1 MFDFTFFLTDSHAI
15 MLALALIAAL
25 AVLCLY
31 YGFFH
36 FRLGI
41 WHRKGIVAE
50 GSSSDTKLPPV
61 SVVLTARN
69 DAAWLKEN
77 LVYLLEQD
85 YPDFEVVVV
94 DYLSHDDTQFVLK
107 LLKDY
112 YPHLKVVPFKEDVN
126 LPVTDKVYSQ
136 IISLP
141 MHPELSNEEQDI
153 ICNLIN
159 TL

>member
-61 SVVLTARN
+61 SVVLTAQIQQ
-69 DAAWLKEN
+69 DMT
-77 LVYLLEQD
+77 LVAVEDDIVFHLHGQHLREPLQLLEI
-85 YPDFEVVVV
+85 V
-94 DYLSHDDTQFVLK
+94 DE
-107 LLKDY
+107 
-112 YPHLKVVPFKEDVN
+112 ED
-126 LPVTDKVYSQ
+126 LTSYHRGGFFTTDGGYA
-136 IISLP
+136 I
-141 MHPELSNEEQDI
+141 
-153 ICNLIN
+153 
-159 TL
+159 